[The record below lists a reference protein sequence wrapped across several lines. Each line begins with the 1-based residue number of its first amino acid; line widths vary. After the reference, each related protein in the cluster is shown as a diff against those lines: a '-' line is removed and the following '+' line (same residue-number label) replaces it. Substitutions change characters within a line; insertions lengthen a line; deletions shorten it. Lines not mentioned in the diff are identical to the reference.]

1 MKIIV
6 SKSAIDG
13 AVKNLSKVIN
23 KRNALPILGD
33 ILCEVKDQKMV
44 MTGSDSEVIIITSI
58 PLDMQ
63 DGEGKFC
70 VGAKHLKDALSQLQE
85 QPVTISVNTD
95 SDMRLTIHHQTGEIF
110 FPADSP
116 DEYPQLATLK
126 YNETLEDFNGEC
138 LRDALKRSLWAV
150 SNNDMRPIMTGVNFA
165 LKDGCLDIVASDGH
179 VLVKS
184 SYPLINKTSRHRI
197 GSFLMPKKAANI
209 IKDLIDTDKVKIEWN
224 DRYAHIRLSQYD
236 ITFRLIDGKYPSY
249 DKIIPTEQPLLA
261 KVSRAHIMS
270 SLRKVMPFTH
280 DSCGIMMIRMS
291 FDNDK
296 IRLDSDD
303 YELSTGASD
312 TLTVEYQFQPITI
325 GMNGSRLS
333 SAIKHLDGDDISINM
348 TDQRSAIVL
357 RPSEHHDDFN
367 VLTLVMPV
375 LLDE

>member
-116 DEYPQLATLK
+116 DEYPQLGT
-126 YNETLEDFNGEC
+126 
-138 LRDALKRSLWAV
+138 WAV
-150 SNNDMRPIMTGVNFA
+150 SCCRQVYGRPI
-165 LKDGCLDIVASDGH
+165 
-179 VLVKS
+179 
-184 SYPLINKTSRHRI
+184 
-197 GSFLMPKKAANI
+197 
-209 IKDLIDTDKVKIEWN
+209 
-224 DRYAHIRLSQYD
+224 
-236 ITFRLIDGKYPSY
+236 
-249 DKIIPTEQPLLA
+249 PT
-261 KVSRAHIMS
+261 
-270 SLRKVMPFTH
+270 RK
-280 DSCGIMMIRMS
+280 
-291 FDNDK
+291 
-296 IRLDSDD
+296 
-303 YELSTGASD
+303 
-312 TLTVEYQFQPITI
+312 
-325 GMNGSRLS
+325 
-333 SAIKHLDGDDISINM
+333 
-348 TDQRSAIVL
+348 
-357 RPSEHHDDFN
+357 RPSAVVANSTFLN
-367 VLTLVMPV
+367 TNFTNWTNL
-375 LLDE
+375 